1 MKNTWFVLHARLLYS
16 TNLVFSPSMVN
27 LVWKFQILNLTIGRV
42 QIARR
47 NELSIL
53 TSNVEWKN
61 LKKLYFHIILLWDLK
76 ILYILIY
83 YTISQHCWPFCWKML
98 TFTFSNIQLPNI
110 ILFAW
115 LNVKNIILGVVESTV
130 LFKSKLFSKNEIFQ
144 KRHFL
149 KKTFFSRLSRLINF
163 DFLSMFL
170 LQKCQLG
177 LVDIV

>member
-1 MKNTWFVLHARLLYS
+1 MQDFCIAQILS
-16 TNLVFSPSMVN
+16 FSPLWSIWFESSKYWIWQ
-27 LVWKFQILNLTIGRV
+27 LVVSKLHEGMNFQFWHQMLNEKI
-42 QIARR
+42 
-47 NELSIL
+47 
-53 TSNVEWKN
+53 

-170 LQKCQLG
+170 LWKCPLE
-177 LVDIV
+177 LVDNV